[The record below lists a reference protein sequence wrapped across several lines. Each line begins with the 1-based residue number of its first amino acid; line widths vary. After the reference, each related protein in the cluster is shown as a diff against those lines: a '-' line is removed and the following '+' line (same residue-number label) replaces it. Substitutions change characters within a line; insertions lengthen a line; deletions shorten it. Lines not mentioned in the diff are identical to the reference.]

1 MVAQGCPAVSHM
13 AGFCLVKPMISLV
26 FRTSARLHL
35 FYARHRRA
43 ITLGVRSA
51 VFDGEGRVLLLRHTY
66 APGWHFPGGGVEPAE
81 SAAQAAARE
90 LHEECGIAE
99 TEPSEFFGLYLNR
112 AHAARDHV
120 AVFVT
125 RQWWQ
130 ARDPGIPNLEIR
142 ECRFF
147 AVDALPG
154 EASPATRRRLAE
166 IIHGAP
172 RSADW

>member
-1 MVAQGCPAVSHM
+1 
-13 AGFCLVKPMISLV
+13 
-26 FRTSARLHL
+26 
-35 FYARHRRA
+35 
-43 ITLGVRSA
+43 
-51 VFDGEGRVLLLRHTY
+51 
-66 APGWHFPGGGVEPAE
+66 
-81 SAAQAAARE
+81 
-90 LHEECGIAE
+90 
-99 TEPSEFFGLYLNR
+99 LYLNR

-125 RQWWQ
+125 RQWRQ

-166 IIHGAP
+166 IVHGAP